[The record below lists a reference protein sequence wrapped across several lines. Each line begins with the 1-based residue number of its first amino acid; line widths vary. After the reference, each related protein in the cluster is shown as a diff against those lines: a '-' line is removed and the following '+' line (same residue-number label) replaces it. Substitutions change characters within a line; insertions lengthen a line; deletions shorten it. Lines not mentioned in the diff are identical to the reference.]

1 MNRRQNF
8 QTIAWF
14 NDLYKRELI
23 DLDPPYQRRSVWT
36 QSFRDYFIETILFDY
51 PAPTIFLYEE
61 INDMGV
67 TNYNVVDGKQR
78 LTSIFSFINNEY
90 PVSENSDIQELKGK
104 YFEEIDRDRKNR
116 FWSYTFSVEYLPT
129 NNESIINN
137 IFDRINRNVAKLTS
151 QELRHAKYSGDF
163 ITSCEELTDW
173 SNDNLP
179 SNFPQ
184 IAKRSRSQM
193 KDVEL
198 TAQILLRLE
207 SEPKGFNTDE
217 LDLAFNERDELWER
231 SEEIMETYKGIITQI
246 NNVVS
251 DDPDNIL
258 TRSRLKNQADFYSL
272 VGAFY
277 VLNNENTL
285 PEINGIRERLLRFV
299 NYNVTEESPVLIKE
313 YYEYARV
320 ASNRTLARKEREKI
334 LKLVLLN
341 QMDYEA

>member
-14 NDLYKRELI
+14 NDLYNRELL

-36 QSFRDYFIETILFDY
+36 QTFRDYFIETLLLDY

-61 INDMGV
+61 ISAAGV
-67 TNYNVVDGKQR
+67 TTYNVVDGKQR
-78 LTSIFSFINNEY
+78 LTCIFSFINNEF
-90 PVSENSDIQELKGK
+90 PVSENCPIEDLRGSYFQEFSNDLKNK
-104 YFEEIDRDRKNR
+104 

-151 QELRHAKYSGDF
+151 QELRHAKYSGEF
-163 ITSCEELTDW
+163 ISASEELTEW
-173 SNDNLP
+173 MNDKLP
-179 SNFPQ
+179 VNFPQ

-198 TAQILLRLE
+198 TAQLLLRLE
-207 SEPKGFNTDE
+207 AEPKGFNTNE
-217 LDLAFNERDELWER
+217 LDIAFGNRDDEWEEKDNITE
-231 SEEIMETYKGIITQI
+231 SFKDIINTVSTI
-246 NNVVS
+246 LS
-251 DDPDNIL
+251 DDPENHL

-272 VGAFY
+272 VGAIH
-277 VLNNENTL
+277 VLKQRDEL
-285 PEINGIRERLLRFV
+285 PKLADIKNRLIQFV
-299 NYNVTEESPVLIKE
+299 THEVTDESHNDIQS

-320 ASNRTLARKEREKI
+320 ASNRTLARKERENILIKI
-334 LKLVLLN
+334 LLD
-341 QMDYEA
+341 QIEF

>member
-14 NDLYKRELI
+14 NDLYNRELL

-36 QSFRDYFIETILFDY
+36 QTFRDYFIETLILDY

-61 INDMGV
+61 ISPTGV
-67 TNYNVVDGKQR
+67 TTYNVVDGKQR
-78 LTSIFSFINNEY
+78 LTCIFDFINDKF
-90 PVSENSDIQELKGK
+90 PISENCPIEELKGF
-104 YFEEIDRDRKNR
+104 YFQEFSSDLKNK

-163 ITSCEELTDW
+163 ITATEELTEW
-173 SNDNLP
+173 MNGKLP
-179 SNFPQ
+179 FNFPQ

-198 TAQILLRLE
+198 TAQILLRIE
-207 SEPKGFNTDE
+207 GEPKGYNTNE
-217 LDLAFNERDELWER
+217 LDIAFGNRDDIWEEKDMITE
-231 SEEIMETYKGIITQI
+231 SFKTLIKII
-246 NNVVS
+246 NDLLS
-251 DDPDNIL
+251 GDPENIL
-258 TRSRLKNQADFYSL
+258 IRSRLKNQADFYSL
-272 VGAFY
+272 VGAIH
-277 VLNNENTL
+277 VLINRKEL
-285 PEINGIRERLLRFV
+285 PELSNIKSSLLTFV
-299 NYNVTEESPVLIKE
+299 NHELTDDSPPDILS

-320 ASNRTLARKEREKI
+320 ASNRTLARKEREKFLIKVI
-334 LKLVLLN
+334 LD
-341 QMDYEA
+341 QIEY

>member
-14 NDLYKRELI
+14 NDLYNRELL

-36 QSFRDYFIETILFDY
+36 QTFRDYFIETLLLDY
-51 PAPTIFLYEE
+51 PAPTIFLYED
-61 INDMGV
+61 ISDIGV
-67 TNYNVVDGKQR
+67 TTYNVVDGKQR
-78 LTSIFSFINNEY
+78 LTCIFAFINNEF
-90 PVSENSDIQELKGK
+90 PVPDTCPIEDLRGTYFQEFNGDLKNK
-104 YFEEIDRDRKNR
+104 

-163 ITSCEELTDW
+163 ITISEDLTIW
-173 SNDNLP
+173 MNNKLP
-179 SNFPQ
+179 ANFPQ

-207 SEPKGFNTDE
+207 NEPKGFNTIE
-217 LDLAFNERDELWER
+217 LDIAFGNRDDNWEEKDEIEECFKTLINLLNEIL
-231 SEEIMETYKGIITQI
+231 SG
-246 NNVVS
+246 
-251 DDPDNIL
+251 DPDNIL
-258 TRSRLKNQADFYSL
+258 IRSRLKNQADFYSL
-272 VGAFY
+272 LGALH
-277 VLNNENTL
+277 VLIQRDEL
-285 PEINGIRERLLRFV
+285 PELNDIKARLLTFV
-299 NYNVTEESPVLIKE
+299 SHELTEESSADINS

-320 ASNRTLARKEREKI
+320 ASNRTLARKERENI
-334 LKLVLLN
+334 LIKVLLN
-341 QMDYEA
+341 QIEY